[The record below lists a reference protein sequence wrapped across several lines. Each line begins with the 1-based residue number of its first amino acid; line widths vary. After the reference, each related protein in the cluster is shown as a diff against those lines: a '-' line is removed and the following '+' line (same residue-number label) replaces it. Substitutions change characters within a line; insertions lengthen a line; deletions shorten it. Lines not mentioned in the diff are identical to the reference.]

1 MDVTDSMITKLT
13 RHGDDWALVIDKP
26 VLDQLQIDQ
35 ETPLEVTTDG
45 QSLIVTRA
53 ADAARQARLESAIQK
68 ANERFGGALKRLAE

>member
-1 MDVTDSMITKLT
+1 MIKKLT
-13 RHGDDWALVIDKP
+13 RHGDDWALVLDQP

-53 ADAARQARLESAIQK
+53 ACGDRQARFEAAVQK
-68 ANERFGGALKRLAE
+68 TNERFGGALKKLAE